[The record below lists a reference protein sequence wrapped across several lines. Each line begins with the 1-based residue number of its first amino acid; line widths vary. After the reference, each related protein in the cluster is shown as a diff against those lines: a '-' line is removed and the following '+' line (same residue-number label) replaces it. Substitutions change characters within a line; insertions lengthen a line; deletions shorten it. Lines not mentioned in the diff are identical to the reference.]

1 MDQTLR
7 QVGELLL
14 GAIPTVIFLSLLFFF
29 YSVLV
34 HKPLQ
39 AVLQERH
46 DRTEGAV
53 EKAKADIAA
62 AEARTAEYEQKLR
75 EARAKV
81 FRAQEERR
89 QASMKAREAAV
100 AQARSK
106 AQEQVN
112 AAKAAIEQ
120 DKATAQASLQGES
133 ERLAAEIIRIVLRPV
148 TPGQAPLGG
157 GQ

>member
-14 GAIPTVIFLSLLFFF
+14 GAIPTVAFLILLYFF

-34 HKPLQ
+34 YKPLQ
-39 AVLQERH
+39 AVLAARH
-46 DRTEGAV
+46 DRTTGAI

-62 AEARTAEYEQKLR
+62 A
-75 EARAKV
+75 
-81 FRAQEERR
+81 
-89 QASMKAREAAV
+89 AV
-100 AQARSK
+100 AAARGK

-112 AAKAAIEQ
+112 AAKASIEQ
-120 DKATAQASLQGES
+120 EKAAAKASLQGES

-148 TPGQAPLGG
+148 SLDQSPLGG
-157 GQ
+157 GR